1 MKKDQIKEKIKE
13 GENNNQKIVE
23 KKIDNKN
30 MWKTL
35 IHFTT
40 KSVVKFWFLW
50 LVFCFIWYLFFQ
62 SLNVVYMILTALII
76 SVSMEWI
83 IIAFENKVKQR
94 WVAIAITYFLLVL
107 FLLSWIIFIVPFI
120 ISQIAHL
127 IEWISWI
134 TVSLKDFVMN
144 NSWPE
149 AIREVGWLPVF
160 AQEYLIEHWNELNL
174 DGSWFQTAIL
184 SSLNTLLDSSVV
196 YLKQVSTWVFSF
208 VWWLFS
214 ILWELAIIFTLSI
227 FFSIEKDYLI

>member
-1 MKKDQIKEKIKE
+1 
-13 GENNNQKIVE
+13 
-23 KKIDNKN
+23 

-160 AQEYLIEHWNELNL
+160 ADRTLEWIEFGWIMISNSNTLKFKYFIGFFCCLFKTSLNL
-174 DGSWFQTAIL
+174 SFFIRLMIVFNSLRIGYYFYAFYIL
-184 SSLNTLLDSSVV
+184 F
-196 YLKQVSTWVFSF
+196 YRKG
-208 VWWLFS
+208 LFD
-214 ILWELAIIFTLSI
+214 IFI
-227 FFSIEKDYLI
+227 V

>member
-1 MKKDQIKEKIKE
+1 
-13 GENNNQKIVE
+13 
-23 KKIDNKN
+23 

-107 FLLSWIIFIVPFI
+107 FLLSW
-120 ISQIAHL
+120 
-127 IEWISWI
+127 
-134 TVSLKDFVMN
+134 
-144 NSWPE
+144 
-149 AIREVGWLPVF
+149 
-160 AQEYLIEHWNELNL
+160 
-174 DGSWFQTAIL
+174 
-184 SSLNTLLDSSVV
+184 
-196 YLKQVSTWVFSF
+196 
-208 VWWLFS
+208 
-214 ILWELAIIFTLSI
+214 
-227 FFSIEKDYLI
+227 